1 MEECLAEIRKAVA
14 GLEGQETTVDGCHGR
29 LYLGGSVNQLVWGA
43 GEGETV
49 YWLSGPLDGEVL
61 LAIARSVYETA
72 E

>member
-1 MEECLAEIRKAVA
+1 MEECLEAIREAVA
-14 GLEGQETTVDGCHGR
+14 GLEGQEISVNDCPGR

-61 LAIARSVYETA
+61 LAIAGSVYETA